1 MTTQTHAKTI
11 KKLLREMERD
21 FAIGDNRLA
30 SEKLWM
36 AATHAVKAVAE
47 LKGWPGGSRDELRN
61 VAAHLTKETGDN
73 RYIGGFGVAEGFF
86 HNATVDWMEDSQL
99 ADRYLV
105 REFIED
111 TMDLITVQKS
121 EFPD

>member
-1 MTTQTHAKTI
+1 MTTQTHAKSV

-30 SEKLWM
+30 SEKVWL

-47 LKGWPGGSRDELRN
+47 HKGWPCGSRDELRN
-61 VAAHLTKETGDN
+61 VAARLTKETGDK

-86 HNATVDWMEDSQL
+86 HNASLDWMEDGQL

-111 TMDLITVQKS
+111 TLELVTG
-121 EFPD
+121 